1 MDGHS
6 VANTQHLLHADT
18 RCLVHHLRWFVGTE
32 WIDVA
37 LIEGAQMKIL
47 LIVSDTCL
55 EPSITNNATEIR
67 VTIGISHDFDNILD
81 VTSGILSNEQ
91 IAHIHKLWSDDEFP
105 RNFERIG
112 DDLIISARD

>member
-6 VANTQHLLHADT
+6 VANTQHLLHADI

-47 LIVSDTCL
+47 LIVSAICL

-67 VTIGISHDFDNILD
+67 VTIGTSHDFDNILD

-91 IAHIHKLWSDDEFP
+91 IAHIHRLWSDDDFP

-112 DDLIISARD
+112 DELIISARD